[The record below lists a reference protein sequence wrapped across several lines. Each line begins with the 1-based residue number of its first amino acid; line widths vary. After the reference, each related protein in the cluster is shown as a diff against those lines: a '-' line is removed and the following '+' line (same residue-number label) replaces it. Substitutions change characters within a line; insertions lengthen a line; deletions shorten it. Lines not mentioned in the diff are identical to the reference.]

1 MNGDGKIDGLDR
13 IRPEKNQEPRFVA
26 GLTLTA
32 KVERLR
38 FDDVMAG
45 SNRAEVYIETWSGLV
60 GNFLKSDYDKRWT
73 PENPSNIYP
82 KATTNRALL
91 VSDRF
96 IEDGSYLKLKTLSLS
111 YSFPKINLKHIQGL
125 RLYVTGQN
133 LLTWTKYRGYD
144 PEVSYRGA
152 STLKRA
158 KISVAIHNLV
168 HLCLV

>member
-1 MNGDGKIDGLDR
+1 MCSYNILNYNAMELENPTGGQNAYADMV
-13 IRPEKNQEPRFVA
+13 N
-26 GLTLTA
+26 
-32 KVERLR
+32 
-38 FDDVMAG
+38 
-45 SNRAEVYIETWSGLV
+45 
-60 GNFLKSDYDKRWT
+60 RWT

-152 STLKRA
+152 STLEAGEDFGGYPQSRTFMFGIKLDI
-158 KISVAIHNLV
+158 K
-168 HLCLV
+168 